1 MVVKSELE
9 RLGLPYGKIDLGEVE
24 IIGGITADQHDRLRV
39 ALQESGLELMHDH
52 KEILI
57 ARIKAVIVEM
67 VHYASEV
74 PKTNF
79 SNYLSERLNYNYTY
93 LSNLFAEVTGTTIE
107 HFIIAHKVERV
118 KELLIYNELNLTQ
131 ISYKLNYSS
140 VAHLSNQFRKVT
152 GLTPTAYKKLK
163 HKKRGTLD
171 DM

>member
-9 RLGLPYGKIDLGEVE
+9 RLGLPYSKIELGEVE
-24 IIGGITADQHDRLRV
+24 ITGGITADQHDRLRV
-39 ALQESGLELMHDH
+39 ALQEAGLELMNDH

-67 VHYASEV
+67 VHYANEV

-79 SNYLSERLNYNYTY
+79 STYLSERLNYNYTY

-152 GLTPTAYKKLK
+152 GLTPTSYKKLK

-171 DM
+171 EM